1 MKPLRLINRILF
13 AVALLG
19 LFIIKQTISGN
30 DYLLGYLGFF
40 LFIAL
45 FPLASIELY
54 FLIFRRKKSPI
65 VLAVLVPLSCFLTIQ
80 IWRFFG
86 SWSADI
92 DNVLRFPEGYD
103 KPYGIVVYGVEDG
116 ESIEPSFT
124 RKRKREIHFPKNGVF
139 LTSTL
144 LESTMDAIDY
154 PNPTVFIGDKQL
166 EKSEW
171 LQSEN
176 KWSKGFWISN
186 SSKDGYLF
194 KFIDFNHAG
203 YYPDS
208 VLKADKI
215 SFGNYNPVS
224 GLLLEASEA
233 TDPSK

>member
-1 MKPLRLINRILF
+1 MKTVRLINRILF
-13 AVALLG
+13 AAALISLM
-19 LFIIKQTISGN
+19 IIKQTISGN

-40 LFIAL
+40 LFILL

-54 FLIFRRKKSPI
+54 FLIFRKKRSPF
-65 VLAVLVPLSCFLTIQ
+65 VLALLVPLSCFLTIQ
-80 IWRFFG
+80 IWWFFG

-92 DNVLRFPEGYD
+92 ENVLRFPEGYD
-103 KPYGIVVYGVEDG
+103 KPYGIVVYGIEEG
-116 ESIEPSFT
+116 ESIEPSFSI
-124 RKRKREIHFPKNGVF
+124 KRKREIHFPNNGVY

-144 LESTMDAIDY
+144 LESTMDAINHPD
-154 PNPTVFIGDKQL
+154 PTVFIGEKQL
-166 EKSEW
+166 QKSEW

-194 KFIDFNHAG
+194 KFIDLNHAG

-215 SFGNYNPVS
+215 RFSNYNPVS
-224 GLLLEASEA
+224 GFLGASEVIP
-233 TDPSK
+233 PSE